1 LEVAEEGAPRVEGE
15 QQEVANVDEEEA
27 EEEQAVVARPLRDP
41 RAPTASERAAHEAT
55 HLPFRSWCEVC
66 VAGRRDNPAHRG
78 IKTEED
84 EIAVPELAMDY
95 CFVRREE
102 EEEEVVTVLVIKDRI
117 SRAVRA
123 VRVVRKGAESDSE
136 VARIVECVR
145 SFGHQ
150 SKVVLKSDGEPAI
163 LALKEAIA
171 RKLPEGTI
179 SVESA
184 AGESESNGSIENG
197 VKLMK
202 GMLRVHL
209 LALEKKVGGRFP
221 STHPI
226 VAWLVEH
233 TSDVVSKYLQGA
245 DGRTAYERLY
255 GKKVHEEALEFG
267 EKVQWRKRRAQ
278 DSNVVLDARWADG
291 IWLGRRWGTCH
302 HRISVGREVFE
313 VRAVQRRPADE
324 RWNLPLLEA
333 VLALPWCNPAPE
345 EGEAMRVLPPLEGAA
360 AAGAQPRVRDEPAP
374 KRVYIRSADLDKWG
388 YTSNCLRC
396 NLMREGRSAAGKAH
410 TEACRARI
418 EEAMRGDQDSRVLAA
433 DGRRAAPPEA
443 QGAARVVEAG
453 GPVESAEWEAILGPD
468 GRIVEVRPW
477 KTQDDD
483 GVAIT
488 GIRQRPTPQVQ
499 HGGASSSGLHRPADG
514 PSAQTVPRAEEES
527 QAPQPGTDD
536 AWQDFARRLTR
547 QEVHVEEEDVRMERD
562 PTLELLCPESQGAE
576 ALYELMLTMGADPGH
591 SRAKVAELYSP
602 PRVTTHIGSLPH
614 VHLEAGMTFDLR
626 MGRDGKKW
634 DFLKA
639 ADRAKARQLISQEK
653 PFIVIGSPP
662 CTDFSSWN
670 TRLNHKRMSE
680 QEVRR
685 RKAEAEV
692 LLGFAIE
699 VYEHQMRYGRHFLHE
714 HPASATSWLYPR
726 MAKLRERKGV
736 GEVVGHLCQYG
747 LTTRAGTDRAPAMK
761 PTRFLSS
768 AAEVLKLLGKKCTRE
783 HTHQRLAQGRARDAA
798 IYPPELCKAM
808 LRGIEAQRRR
818 EGKTLCNSLRRDL
831 DRGCAVY
838 SLGCDPEHADQGGS
852 GEVVPEEEYVRV
864 QDEQECLQKH
874 GHQRYWDA
882 ITNEE
887 LPANLTAEARAEE
900 LAFMDE
906 WKVWD
911 VVPLT
916 ECWKNT
922 GKKPLQSKWVDVN
935 KGDLKRPVVRSRFV
949 AKEFADK
956 RSDEFF
962 AATPPL
968 EALRM
973 LLSHAATG
981 RQSSKRGRKI
991 LVVDARKAHLHAPA
1005 ERLVYVD
1012 LPPEVKRPGMCARL
1026 RRCLYG
1032 TRDAPARWEAFLAGE
1047 LEKMG
1052 FHRGKASPCCF
1063 RHDSRDLRCIVHGDD
1078 FVFAGGDKD
1087 LEWVQREM
1095 EARFL
1100 IKVIGRLGGDS
1111 CDLQELRVL
1120 NRVLRWASDGIYY
1133 EADPRHQEILVAQLT
1148 DSLKSLST
1156 PGVKGRTEKEEEEEE
1171 EEQEGELTEQEVS
1184 AYRSGAAR
1192 ANYLSLDRPD
1202 IAFATKELC
1211 RRMSCPTR
1219 KDFEPLVRVARYLKG
1234 APRVAYQFAWQ
1245 PELGLQTFVDTDFAG
1260 CMVTRRSTSGGC
1272 AMRGTHLIKH
1282 WSVTQK
1288 AVTLSSGEA
1297 ELCGI
1302 VKGTA
1307 EALGIQSLGRDL
1319 GVEMGVSVHTDSSAA
1334 AGICRR
1340 SGIGRVRHLA
1350 VGQLWVQEGLR
1361 RGDFKLFKVA
1371 GTENP
1376 ADLLTKHLPRETI
1389 DRHLTAVSMIRQ
1401 EGRAAT
1407 APEAQLV

>member
-1 LEVAEEGAPRVEGE
+1 
-15 QQEVANVDEEEA
+15 
-27 EEEQAVVARPLRDP
+27 
-41 RAPTASERAAHEAT
+41 
-55 HLPFRSWCEVC
+55 
-66 VAGRRDNPAHRG
+66 
-78 IKTEED
+78 
-84 EIAVPELAMDY
+84 
-95 CFVRREE
+95 
-102 EEEEVVTVLVIKDRI
+102 
-117 SRAVRA
+117 
-123 VRVVRKGAESDSE
+123 
-136 VARIVECVR
+136 
-145 SFGHQ
+145 
-150 SKVVLKSDGEPAI
+150 
-163 LALKEAIA
+163 
-171 RKLPEGTI
+171 
-179 SVESA
+179 
-184 AGESESNGSIENG
+184 
-197 VKLMK
+197 
-202 GMLRVHL
+202 
-209 LALEKKVGGRFP
+209 
-221 STHPI
+221 
-226 VAWLVEH
+226 
-233 TSDVVSKYLQGA
+233 
-245 DGRTAYERLY
+245 
-255 GKKVHEEALEFG
+255 
-267 EKVQWRKRRAQ
+267 
-278 DSNVVLDARWADG
+278 
-291 IWLGRRWGTCH
+291 
-302 HRISVGREVFE
+302 
-313 VRAVQRRPADE
+313 
-324 RWNLPLLEA
+324 
-333 VLALPWCNPAPE
+333 
-345 EGEAMRVLPPLEGAA
+345 
-360 AAGAQPRVRDEPAP
+360 
-374 KRVYIRSADLDKWG
+374 
-388 YTSNCLRC
+388 
-396 NLMREGRSAAGKAH
+396 
-410 TEACRARI
+410 
-418 EEAMRGDQDSRVLAA
+418 
-433 DGRRAAPPEA
+433 
-443 QGAARVVEAG
+443 
-453 GPVESAEWEAILGPD
+453 
-468 GRIVEVRPW
+468 
-477 KTQDDD
+477 
-483 GVAIT
+483 
-488 GIRQRPTPQVQ
+488 
-499 HGGASSSGLHRPADG
+499 
-514 PSAQTVPRAEEES
+514 
-527 QAPQPGTDD
+527 
-536 AWQDFARRLTR
+536 
-547 QEVHVEEEDVRMERD
+547 VHVESEDVHMERD
-562 PTLELLCPESQGAE
+562 ATLGLLCPEAQGAE
-576 ALYELMLTMGADPGH
+576 ALYELMLTMGADPSH

-602 PRVTTHIGSLPH
+602 PRVTTHIGSLPY

-685 RKAEAEV
+685 RKVEAET

-699 VYEHQMRYGRHFLHE
+699 VYEHQMRHGRHFLHE
-714 HPASATSWLYPR
+714 HPASATSWLCPK

-768 AAEVLKLLGKKCTRE
+768 APEVLKLLGKKCTRE

-818 EGKTLCNSLRRDL
+818 EGKTLSNSLQKDL

-838 SLGCDPEHADQGGS
+838 SLGCDQEYTDQDES

-887 LPANLTAEARAEE
+887 LPADLTAAARAEE
-900 LAFMDE
+900 LAFMNE

-911 VVPLT
+911 VVPLA

-981 RQSSKRGRKI
+981 RRSSKGGRKI

-1012 LPPEVKRPGMCARL
+1012 LPPEAKRPGMCARL

-1078 FVFAGGDKD
+1078 FVFVGGDAD
-1087 LEWVQREM
+1087 LEWVQQEM

-1111 CDLQELRVL
+1111 SDLQELRVL

-1133 EADPRHQEILVAQLT
+1133 EADPRHQEILVAQLA

-1156 PGVKGRTEKEEEEEE
+1156 PGVKGKTEKEEEEEE
-1171 EEQEGELTEQEVS
+1171 
-1184 AYRSGAAR
+1184 
-1192 ANYLSLDRPD
+1192 P
-1202 IAFATKELC
+1202 
-1211 RRMSCPTR
+1211 
-1219 KDFEPLVRVARYLKG
+1219 
-1234 APRVAYQFAWQ
+1234 
-1245 PELGLQTFVDTDFAG
+1245 
-1260 CMVTRRSTSGGC
+1260 
-1272 AMRGTHLIKH
+1272 
-1282 WSVTQK
+1282 
-1288 AVTLSSGEA
+1288 
-1297 ELCGI
+1297 
-1302 VKGTA
+1302 
-1307 EALGIQSLGRDL
+1307 
-1319 GVEMGVSVHTDSSAA
+1319 
-1334 AGICRR
+1334 
-1340 SGIGRVRHLA
+1340 
-1350 VGQLWVQEGLR
+1350 
-1361 RGDFKLFKVA
+1361 
-1371 GTENP
+1371 
-1376 ADLLTKHLPRETI
+1376 
-1389 DRHLTAVSMIRQ
+1389 
-1401 EGRAAT
+1401 
-1407 APEAQLV
+1407 